1 MALSNLRVVND
12 QQAIQSRA
20 QAAIESYKAKSNEQ
34 AGSQQIS
41 IRKGRRLDVD
51 DVLARSLP
59 SLTIKGLGSGKEK
72 IFGRT

>member
-1 MALSNLRVVND
+1 MALNNLRVVND

-20 QAAIESYKAKSNEQ
+20 QAAIESYQAKWNEQ

-41 IRKGRRLDVD
+41 IRKGRHLDVD

-59 SLTIKGLGSGKEK
+59 SLTVKGLDSGQEK
-72 IFGRT
+72 ILGRT

>member
-1 MALSNLRVVND
+1 MALNNLRVVNG

-41 IRKGRRLDVD
+41 IRKGRHLDVD
-51 DVLARSLP
+51 EVLARSIP
-59 SLTIKGLGSGKEK
+59 SLTVKGLDSGEAK
-72 IFGRT
+72 IPGRI

>member
-1 MALSNLRVVND
+1 MALNNLRVVND

-34 AGSQQIS
+34 ARSQQIS
-41 IRKGRRLDVD
+41 IRKGRHLDVD

-59 SLTIKGLGSGKEK
+59 SLTVKGLDSGQEK
-72 IFGRT
+72 ILGRS